1 VYKRSLGDQRSTS
14 TNMVSTPVLDQDN
27 LVLSQKIPNGFF
39 WHTADKFA
47 PQLEYWNDGFGE
59 VFGRVPSIFASPV

>member
-1 VYKRSLGDQRSTS
+1 
-14 TNMVSTPVLDQDN
+14 MVSTPVLDQDN

-39 WHTADKFA
+39 WHTSDKFA

-59 VFGRVPSIFASPV
+59 VFGRFPSIFASPV